1 MKLYPAIDLKNGRS
15 VRLYQGQ
22 FDQETVVNNSPLQ
35 QAKQIAAAGL
45 TNLHLVD
52 LDGAKDGRPVN
63 QAIIAAIV
71 EQTPLQVEIGGG
83 IRTLAQIET
92 YLNLGVTRVIIG
104 SAALTDPELV
114 TTAVKKFGAAKIV
127 VGIDGKQGKVATE
140 GWLAQSQVTMA
151 DLVAAMQKVGVQTFI
166 VTDIERDG
174 TLQGP
179 NQAQLVELA
188 AQFPAATFVAS
199 GGVRDARDLKDLA
212 AAGIEH
218 AIVGKALYAGSV
230 TLAELAELSRNK
242 SEL

>member
-1 MKLYPAIDLKNGRS
+1 MNLYPAIDLKNGRS

-22 FDQETVVNNSPLQ
+22 FDQETVVNDSPLA
-35 QAKQIAAAGL
+35 QAQQIAAAGL
-45 TNLHLVD
+45 SKLHLVD
-52 LDGAKDGRPVN
+52 LDGAKDGQPAN
-63 QAIIAAIV
+63 QAIITAIV
-71 EQTPLQVEIGGG
+71 EQTSLQAEIGGG

-92 YLNLGVTRVIIG
+92 YLALGVARVIIG

-114 TTAVKKFGAAKIV
+114 TQAIQKFGAAKIV
-127 VGIDGKQGKVATE
+127 VGIDGKNGKVATE
-140 GWLAQSQVTMA
+140 GWLAQSQVTMT

-179 NQAQLVELA
+179 NQRQLIDLA

-199 GGVRDARDLKDLA
+199 GGVRDVDDLKALT

-218 AIVGKALYAGSV
+218 AIIGKALYAGSV
-230 TLAELAELSRNK
+230 TLTELAELSRN
-242 SEL
+242 